1 MGLFKGGPIIVRV
14 LSMEWYMR
22 QDSDWFIYEGVHIS
36 LIFFD
41 VLWYPALIEAMFN
54 ILILFLI
61 YLNSD

>member
-1 MGLFKGGPIIVRV
+1 MGLFKGGPIIVRA
-14 LSMEWYMR
+14 LSMGWYMR